1 MSQSELSQEIERLKQ
16 ENSQLTELVLFI
28 HGV

>member
-1 MSQSELSQEIERLKQ
+1 MAQHQHSQEIERLKQ

-28 HGV
+28 HGL